1 MITQRKKAVLAL
13 WKLYKAMSNTVD
25 SLIINREDIP
35 SADQWINDLAS
46 DMKVV
51 KEWISALSDTYS
63 IVWCPDLRLNH
74 WRRNL

>member
-35 SADQWINDLAS
+35 SADQWINDLES
-46 DMKVV
+46 DMNVV
-51 KEWISALSDTYS
+51 KEWISALSDNY
-63 IVWCPDLRLNH
+63 
-74 WRRNL
+74 

>member
-35 SADQWINDLAS
+35 SADQWINDLES

-51 KEWISALSDTYS
+51 KEGISALSDNY
-63 IVWCPDLRLNH
+63 
-74 WRRNL
+74 

>member
-35 SADQWINDLAS
+35 SADQWINDLES

-51 KEWISALSDTYS
+51 KEWIIALSDNY
-63 IVWCPDLRLNH
+63 
-74 WRRNL
+74 

>member
-35 SADQWINDLAS
+35 SADQWINDLES

-51 KEWISALSDTYS
+51 KEWISTLSDNY
-63 IVWCPDLRLNH
+63 
-74 WRRNL
+74 

>member
-35 SADQWINDLAS
+35 SADQWVNDLES

-51 KEWISALSDTYS
+51 KEWISALSDNY
-63 IVWCPDLRLNH
+63 
-74 WRRNL
+74 

>member
-35 SADQWINDLAS
+35 SADQWINDLES
-46 DMKVV
+46 DMKVI
-51 KEWISALSDTYS
+51 KEWISALSDNY
-63 IVWCPDLRLNH
+63 
-74 WRRNL
+74 

>member
-1 MITQRKKAVLAL
+1 MMTQRKKAVLAL

-35 SADQWINDLAS
+35 SADQWINDLES

-51 KEWISALSDTYS
+51 KEWISALSDNY
-63 IVWCPDLRLNH
+63 
-74 WRRNL
+74 

>member
-13 WKLYKAMSNTVD
+13 WKLYKAMGNTVD

-35 SADQWINDLAS
+35 SADQWINDLES

-51 KEWISALSDTYS
+51 KEWISALSDNY
-63 IVWCPDLRLNH
+63 
-74 WRRNL
+74 

>member
-1 MITQRKKAVLAL
+1 MMTQRKKAVLAL

-35 SADQWINDLAS
+35 SADQWINDLES

-51 KEWISALSDTYS
+51 KEWINALSDNY
-63 IVWCPDLRLNH
+63 
-74 WRRNL
+74 

>member
-1 MITQRKKAVLAL
+1 MITQREKAVLAL

-35 SADQWINDLAS
+35 SADQWINDLES

-51 KEWISALSDTYS
+51 KEWISALSDNY
-63 IVWCPDLRLNH
+63 
-74 WRRNL
+74 

>member
-1 MITQRKKAVLAL
+1 MTQRKKAVLAL

-35 SADQWINDLAS
+35 SADQWINDLES

-51 KEWISALSDTYS
+51 KEWISALSDNY
-63 IVWCPDLRLNH
+63 
-74 WRRNL
+74 

>member
-35 SADQWINDLAS
+35 FADQWINDLES

-51 KEWISALSDTYS
+51 KEWISALSDNY
-63 IVWCPDLRLNH
+63 
-74 WRRNL
+74 

>member
-35 SADQWINDLAS
+35 SADQWINDLES

-51 KEWISALSDTYS
+51 KEWINALSDNY
-63 IVWCPDLRLNH
+63 
-74 WRRNL
+74 

>member
-13 WKLYKAMSNTVD
+13 WRLYKAMSNAVD

-35 SADQWINDLAS
+35 SADQWINDLES

-51 KEWISALSDTYS
+51 KEWISALSDNY
-63 IVWCPDLRLNH
+63 
-74 WRRNL
+74 

>member
-13 WKLYKAMSNTVD
+13 WRLYKAMSNTVD

-35 SADQWINDLAS
+35 SADQWINDLES

-51 KEWISALSDTYS
+51 KEWTSALSDNY
-63 IVWCPDLRLNH
+63 
-74 WRRNL
+74 

>member
-35 SADQWINDLAS
+35 SADQWINDLES

-51 KEWISALSDTYS
+51 KEWISA
-63 IVWCPDLRLNH
+63 RLYH

>member
-25 SLIINREDIP
+25 SFIINREDIP
-35 SADQWINDLAS
+35 SADQWINDLES

-51 KEWISALSDTYS
+51 KEWISALSDNY
-63 IVWCPDLRLNH
+63 
-74 WRRNL
+74 

>member
-35 SADQWINDLAS
+35 SADQWINDLES

-51 KEWISALSDTYS
+51 KEWISVLSDNY
-63 IVWCPDLRLNH
+63 
-74 WRRNL
+74 

>member
-13 WKLYKAMSNTVD
+13 WRLYKAMSNTVD

-35 SADQWINDLAS
+35 SADQWINDLES

-51 KEWISALSDTYS
+51 KEWISALSKQDAG
-63 IVWCPDLRLNH
+63 WNKEEEKK
-74 WRRNL
+74 WKKK

>member
-13 WKLYKAMSNTVD
+13 WKLYKAMSTTVD

-35 SADQWINDLAS
+35 SADQWINDLES

-51 KEWISALSDTYS
+51 KEWISALSDNY
-63 IVWCPDLRLNH
+63 
-74 WRRNL
+74 